1 MVVRTIQQILIT
13 LLLGFVARDAL
24 ASEEP
29 LKVVLVSEVRSI
41 QPGKPFSVG
50 LHLKHGVGYH
60 TYWKFPGIVGV
71 PTGIVWSLPPGFVA
85 GEIEWPEP
93 ESVLMFKIKAQG
105 FERDVLLPIRVTP
118 PADLKPGETIRLSG
132 KSSWMSCAK
141 TCHPGFADVSL
152 QLPVKDAKP
161 EADSK
166 WQSVFARERNR
177 FPQQV
182 SSWKI
187 SAEERGQTVVLTA
200 SPTDGAARKFQPEA
214 KSESVSFFTED
225 GWIDTDKP
233 QVNRPNA
240 DGGLSMELTRSDVFL
255 GKVPPTVLRG
265 VLKNSK
271 GWLLNAEVKSFTI
284 SPELKR

>member
-41 QPGKPFSVG
+41 QPGKPFYVG

-105 FERDVLLPIRVTP
+105 FERDVLLPIQVTP
-118 PADLKPGETIRLSG
+118 PADLKLGQNIRLGG

-141 TCHPGFADVSL
+141 TCHPGFTDVSL
-152 QLPVKDAKP
+152 QLPVKDAEP
-161 EADSK
+161 EADSR
-166 WQSVFARERNR
+166 WQSVFAQERDR
-177 FPQQV
+177 FPRQV
-182 SSWKI
+182 ASWKF

-200 SPTDGAARKFQPEA
+200 SPTDGAARKFQLETN
-214 KSESVSFFTED
+214 SESVSFFTED

-233 QVNRPNA
+233 QITRSNA
-240 DGGLSMELTRSDVFL
+240 DGGLTMELTRSDVYL
-255 GKVPPTVLRG
+255 GKAPPTVLRG

-271 GWLLNAEVKSFTI
+271 GWLLKEEVKSFAI